1 MKKRLE
7 KILTELISDYEMTRE
22 NFKAIEDV
30 ASQEVAVQALA
41 NTLVLMQT
49 SIQNLQGWQGYLN
62 MQEEQKERKLQLK
75 HIALEIKAKE
85 KEVK

>member
-7 KILTELISDYEMTRE
+7 KILTDLISDYEATRE

-49 SIQNLQGWQGYLN
+49 GLQNCQGWQMYLN
-62 MQEEQKERKLQLK
+62 LQEEQKERKLQLK
-75 HIALEIKAKE
+75 HIALEIQKQENELK
-85 KEVK
+85 